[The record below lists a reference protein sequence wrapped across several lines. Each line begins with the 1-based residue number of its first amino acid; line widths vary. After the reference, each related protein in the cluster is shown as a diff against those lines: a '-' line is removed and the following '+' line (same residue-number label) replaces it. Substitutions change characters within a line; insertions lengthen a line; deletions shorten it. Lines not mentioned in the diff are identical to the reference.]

1 MTPSQYIELAKQ
13 TANCKSNRQLAKLLG
28 ISNVA
33 LSYIETGVNTPTD
46 TTILR
51 LAQLA
56 DIAPEQALIDLGMW
70 RNSGNPEALKAYQN
84 IKNSLTK
91 FSILTSIFLISL
103 NSLIFSLSNN
113 LYYVYFKK
121 IKTSKINKL
130 DFSGCRALTNS

>member
-56 DIAPEQALIDLGMW
+56 DIAPEQALIDLGIW
-70 RNSGNPEALKAYQN
+70 RNSGNPEALQAYQN
-84 IKNSLTK
+84 IKKSLTR
-91 FSILTSIFLISL
+91 FSALTSISLFLCDS
-103 NSLIFSLSNN
+103 SFFDMLSN
-113 LYYVYFKK
+113 LYYVYFEK
-121 IKTSKINKL
+121 IKRRKNNHL
-130 DFSGCRALTNS
+130 DKMQIVTLTNF

>member
-33 LSYIETGVNTPTD
+33 LAYIENGTNTPTD

-56 DIAPEQALIDLGMW
+56 EIAPEQALIDLNMW
-70 RNSGNPEALKAYQN
+70 RNSDNPEALKVYQKLKNLFNGVTLNNSN
-84 IKNSLTK
+84 ILILLPFLS
-91 FSILTSIFLISL
+91 SIIVRYT
-103 NSLIFSLSNN
+103 
-113 LYYVYFKK
+113 LYYVYFTFS
-121 IKTSKINKL
+121 KTSKINKL
-130 DFSGCRALTNS
+130 DSNLFCR

>member
-33 LSYIETGVNTPTD
+33 LAYIENGTNTPTD

-56 DIAPEQALIDLGMW
+56 DIAPEQALIDLNMW
-70 RNSGNPEALKAYQN
+70 RNSGNPEALKVYQKL
-84 IKNSLTK
+84 KNLFNGVTLNNSNVLILLP
-91 FSILTSIFLISL
+91 FLSSIIVRYT
-103 NSLIFSLSNN
+103 
-113 LYYVYFKK
+113 LYYVYFAFS
-121 IKTSKINKL
+121 KTSKINKL
-130 DFSGCRALTNS
+130 DSNLFCR